1 MYAYYSSLRPIGP
14 GTFPKPE
21 GNRIIKIKNY
31 DTRTQTPIEDV
42 LAWGYIVYEKPLLLT
57 LASQYELIGPVPVPY
72 SPLTDGDD
80 EN

>member
-21 GNRIIKIKNY
+21 GNRIIKIQNY
-31 DTRTQTPIEDV
+31 DTRTQTPLKYV
-42 LAWGYIVYEKPLLLT
+42 LAWGCIVYENPLEPS
-57 LASQYELIGPVPVPY
+57 LAAQYELIGPVPVPY